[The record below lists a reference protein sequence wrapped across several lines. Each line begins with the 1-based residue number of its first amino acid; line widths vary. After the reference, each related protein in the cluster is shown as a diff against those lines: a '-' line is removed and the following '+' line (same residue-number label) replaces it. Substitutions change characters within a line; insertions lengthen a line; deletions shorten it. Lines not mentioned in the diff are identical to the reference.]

1 MLGKLRQAV
10 SISEADVYVCACVG
24 GGQAHVCWV
33 SVNPLSVLL
42 EGAVHFRSAVHSADL
57 QMVTILCQQL
67 TVEEVVQ
74 DHLEK
79 LDGDPCVV
87 QGSSPSG

>member
-10 SISEADVYVCACVG
+10 SISEADVYVCVWG

-42 EGAVHFRSAVHSADL
+42 EGAVHFCSAVYSADL
-57 QMVTILCQQL
+57 QMVAILCQQL
-67 TVEEVVQ
+67 TFEE
-74 DHLEK
+74 
-79 LDGDPCVV
+79 GC
-87 QGSSPSG
+87 SRPSR